1 MNLLIDAAPE
11 SVTINDR
18 QVPIRTDFRVS
29 ILFEQL
35 MLDRTVPDEQKLPLA
50 LNLYYPDCPPDL
62 SAAVKQMLWF
72 YRCGKPKDKSLD
84 SDNSGRKIYD
94 YDYDDGYIFAAF
106 LADYGIDLE
115 AVPYLH
121 WWKYKALFDSLRVEN
136 KFCRILSYRAAD
148 TSEMKGEQR
157 RAYER
162 MKKLYALPRSADE
175 QEKLDDIEE
184 KLRHGGKL

>member
-1 MNLLIDAAPE
+1 
-11 SVTINDR
+11 
-18 QVPIRTDFRVS
+18 
-29 ILFEQL
+29 QL

-72 YRCGKPKDKSLD
+72 YRC
-84 SDNSGRKIYD
+84 
-94 YDYDDGYIFAAF
+94 YIFAAF

-115 AVPYLH
+115 AIPYLH

-136 KFCRILSYRAAD
+136 KFCRILGYRAAD
-148 TSEMKGEQR
+148 TSAMKGEQR